1 MFCDNDKKMSP
12 AGKRYIARFIP
23 AMASYVVVLF
33 ASIWWIKNQDPHGVL
48 LWLLAVAPAVP
59 VIAVIAIMGL
69 YLIEE
74 QDEFVRSTLV
84 QAMLWGLGITLAGC
98 TAWGF
103 LENVDLVPHMPLYGV
118 FPIFCASMGV
128 AQPFVRRRYQ

>member
-1 MFCDNDKKMSP
+1 MFCGSKTTSP
-12 AGKRYIARFIP
+12 AAKRYIARFFP
-23 AMASYVVVLF
+23 AMAAYVGVLF
-33 ASIWWIKNQDPHGVL
+33 ASIWWIRRHAPHGPL
-48 LWLLAVAPAVP
+48 LWVLAIAPALP
-59 VIAVIAIMGL
+59 IIAVIAIMGL

-84 QAMLWGLGITLAGC
+84 QAMLWGLGATLAGC

-118 FPIFCASMGV
+118 FPIFCAAMGL
-128 AQPFVRRRYQ
+128 AQPIVRWRYR

>member
-1 MFCDNDKKMSP
+1 MICDTKTMSL
-12 AGKRYIARFIP
+12 AAKRYIARFAP
-23 AMASYVVVLF
+23 AMTAYVGVLF
-33 ASIWWIKNQDPHGVL
+33 ASIWWIRHHDPHGVL
-48 LWLLAVAPAVP
+48 LWLLAIAPALP

-84 QAMLWGLGITLAGC
+84 QAMLWGLGVTLAGC

-103 LENVDLVPHMPLYGV
+103 LENVELVPHLPLYLV
-118 FPIFCASMGV
+118 FPVFCGAMGV

>member
-1 MFCDNDKKMSP
+1 MICKPKTMSP
-12 AGKRYIARFIP
+12 AAKRYLIRFFP
-23 AMASYVVVLF
+23 AMGAYVAVLF
-33 ASIWWIKNQDPHGVL
+33 VSIWMIKHLAPQGPL
-48 LWLLAVAPAVP
+48 LWGLAIAPALP

-84 QAMLWGLGITLAGC
+84 QAMLWGLGVTLAGC

-103 LENVDLVPHMPLYGV
+103 LENVELVPHMPLYNV
-118 FPIFCASMGV
+118 FPIFCAVFGV
-128 AQPFVRRRYQ
+128 AQPLVRRRYR

>member
-1 MFCDNDKKMSP
+1 MNNATTA
-12 AGKRYIARFIP
+12 AGRRYIARFIP
-23 AMASYVVVLF
+23 AMLGYVVVLSG
-33 ASIWWIKNQDPHGVL
+33 ALWAISTLEPTGPL
-48 LWLLAVAPAVP
+48 LWFLAVAPAFP

-74 QDEFVRSTLV
+74 TDEFIRSVLV
-84 QAMLWGLGITLAGC
+84 QSMLWGVGITLSAC

-103 LENVDLVPHMPLYGV
+103 LENADVVPHIPLYLV
-118 FPIFCASMGV
+118 FPLFCGSFGL

>member
-1 MFCDNDKKMSP
+1 MICDTKKMSP
-12 AGKRYIARFIP
+12 AAKRYIARFIP

-33 ASIWWIKNQDPHGVL
+33 TSIWWIRHHDPHGVL
-48 LWLLAVAPAVP
+48 LWLLAIAPALP

-84 QAMLWGLGITLAGC
+84 QAMLWGLGVTLAGC

-103 LENVDLVPHMPLYGV
+103 LENVELVSHMPLYSV
-118 FPIFCASMGV
+118 FPIFCATFGV
-128 AQPFVRRRYQ
+128 AQPLVRRRYR